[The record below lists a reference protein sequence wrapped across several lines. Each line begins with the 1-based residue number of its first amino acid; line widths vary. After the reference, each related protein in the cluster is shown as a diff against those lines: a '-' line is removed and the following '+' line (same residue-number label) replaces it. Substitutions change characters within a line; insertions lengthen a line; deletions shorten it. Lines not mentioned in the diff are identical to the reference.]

1 MRVFLDTNVL
11 AYQFDERRPDRQE
24 SAQRILR
31 SAGPDAMISTQVLLE
46 LHSVLTRKLRYTK
59 REATEIL
66 VQLDPLG
73 TVGADKALARDAART
88 AAAHQLSIWDAMIL
102 EAAVRAGCDELWTE
116 DLAAGT
122 TLRGVRIVDP
132 FQV

>member
-11 AYQFDERRPDRQE
+11 AYQFDADSPHKRDRAISVLENAAPDG
-24 SAQRILR
+24 IV
-31 SAGPDAMISTQVLLE
+31 STQVLLE
-46 LHSVLTRKLRYTK
+46 LYSVLTRKLGFSTSKAAELLGAVDLDVVGTDRT
-59 REATEIL
+59 L
-66 VQLDPLG
+66 VL
-73 TVGADKALARDAART
+73 DAART

-116 DLAAGT
+116 NLAAGT

-132 FQV
+132 FQA